1 MKVLLIVFQI
11 VQQFLLMKPIEYS
24 FMKNDFSNFNEIC
37 ETYIS
42 SAMDYPLLV
51 KGFLKKE
58 EFIKNI
64 SQKMK
69 YYKVIKIEWGS
80 KQIEGKYA
88 VQSINLEL
96 IDLRDNKTLYY
107 KIIFFMKKNIK
118 WKLYYLVGIEI

>member
-1 MKVLLIVFQI
+1 MKVLLIIFQI

-42 SAMDYPLLV
+42 SAMDSPLLV
-51 KGFLKKE
+51 NGFLKKE
-58 EFIKNI
+58 KFIKNI
-64 SQKMK
+64 SQRMK

-80 KQIEGKYA
+80 KQIEDNYA

-96 IDLRDNKTLYY
+96 IDLRDNKTIYY